1 MYIAHSFTST
11 MDVTLA
17 NTVQHVG
24 WLDVASFLHFIPLII
39 SEWPGVHMLQIQS
52 FTRLSQEEKTTQSSS
67 KFVAAILSLYMSH
80 VVLEVNNWPW
90 HYCCIYLITH
100 SYCMCNYMQLL
111 LTSDT
116 LYTFLNV

>member
-52 FTRLSQEEKTTQSSS
+52 FTNQVE
-67 KFVAAILSLYMSH
+67 
-80 VVLEVNNWPW
+80 
-90 HYCCIYLITH
+90 
-100 SYCMCNYMQLL
+100 
-111 LTSDT
+111 
-116 LYTFLNV
+116 